1 MEGII
6 GEGVGE
12 GEEIGEVEGAKGA
25 DRHLKIGRSRKKRS
39 FSKNSKKVDWILFD
53 LYILYFR

>member
-6 GEGVGE
+6 GEGVGA
-12 GEEIGEVEGAKGA
+12 GEEIGEVEGA